1 MFWNKEK
8 KLFNKWLEFA
18 VNAMSE
24 NDRIYQFIL
33 TSGDIETGIIE
44 ALETNPSL
52 MKEIGMDLSIK
63 KKGIDTESFDFFW
76 GKHLF
81 RTFAIGYVQLGGVL
95 ENKLSYEKM
104 DELCKLLDH
113 FAMFGTDSLEPLNK
127 ILIDEGQSKNIDF
140 KSLQAQKNKFTQEFG
155 VNFANYCKQA
165 NFSGTNIVH
174 SGLVSLYCQ
183 ALRFAKKDLNEKDMM
198 PKAMMMFEGARK
210 AILER
215 I

>member
-24 NDRIYQFIL
+24 HDRTYQFIL
-33 TSGDIETGIIE
+33 TSGDIEAGIFE
-44 ALETNPSL
+44 AASKYIDVDPS
-52 MKEIGMDLSIK
+52 MK
-63 KKGIDTESFDFFW
+63 KKGIDTESFDFVW

-95 ENKLSYEKM
+95 EKKLSYEKI
-104 DELCKLLDH
+104 DELCKRLDH
-113 FAMFGTDSLEPLNK
+113 IAMFGTDSLEPLNH

-140 KSLQAQKNKFTQEFG
+140 KSLQVQKHKFTQEFG
-155 VNFANYCKQA
+155 ENFANYCKQ
-165 NFSGTNIVH
+165 NNNSISETNMV
-174 SGLVSLYCQ
+174 SSELVSLYCQ

-198 PKAMMMFEGARK
+198 PKAMMMFAGARK

>member
-24 NDRIYQFIL
+24 HDRTYQFIL
-33 TSGDIETGIIE
+33 TSGDIEAGIFE
-44 ALETNPSL
+44 AASKYIDVDPS
-52 MKEIGMDLSIK
+52 MK
-63 KKGIDTESFDFFW
+63 KKGIDTESFDFVW

-95 ENKLSYEKM
+95 EKKLSYEKI
-104 DELCKLLDH
+104 DELCKRLDH
-113 FAMFGTDSLEPLNK
+113 IAMFGTDSLEPLNH

-140 KSLQAQKNKFTQEFG
+140 KSLQVQKHKFTQEFG
-155 VNFANYCKQA
+155 ENFANYCKQ
-165 NFSGTNIVH
+165 NNNSISETNMV
-174 SGLVSLYCQ
+174 SSELVSLYCQ